1 MQAKQLAAKPIN
13 VMLVDD
19 HQTMLWGLS
28 RLIDGERPRMQVVG
42 TVGLR
47 TRF

>member
-1 MQAKQLAAKPIN
+1 MYQHEIVDN
-13 VMLVDD
+13 VVAFVS
-19 HQTMLWGLS
+19 TSGGAS
-28 RLIDGERPRMQVVG
+28 STSNQVVG